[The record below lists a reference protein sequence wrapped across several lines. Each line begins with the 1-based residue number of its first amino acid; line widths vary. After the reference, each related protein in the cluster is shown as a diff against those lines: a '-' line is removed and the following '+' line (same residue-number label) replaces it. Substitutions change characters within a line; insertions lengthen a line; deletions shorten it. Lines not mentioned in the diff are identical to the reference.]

1 MPKTPPTPGQTK
13 TVHVSELQYEP
24 KARTLLDDLAKFRTR
39 GPVPTVLPA
48 ADLKALG
55 LDARALVY
63 AAPDPGRAQIELGT
77 PTGAAVV

>member
-1 MPKTPPTPGQTK
+1 ML
-13 TVHVSELQYEP
+13 VSQLQYEP
-24 KARTLLDDLAKFRTR
+24 VSIAVRETFTESRTA

-63 AAPDPGRAQIELGT
+63 AAPDSGRPQIELGGR
-77 PTGAAVV
+77 PMGAAVA